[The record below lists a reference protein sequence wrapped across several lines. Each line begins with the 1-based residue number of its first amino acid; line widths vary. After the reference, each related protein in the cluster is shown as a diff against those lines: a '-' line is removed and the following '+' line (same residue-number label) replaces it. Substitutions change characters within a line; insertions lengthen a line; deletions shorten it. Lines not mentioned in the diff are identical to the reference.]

1 MSYIFINI
9 YITQKTH
16 NVVLT
21 SVQRYLNLMD
31 VGWTSKRRLVLAG
44 KLVVSNEQKRQYP
57 NEMLTIYRIMVDLW
71 DIMERYGQIFTIFG
85 RTPSKQLAVFIQIY

>member
-9 YITQKTH
+9 YITQETH

-21 SVQRYLNLMD
+21 SVQRYLTLMD

-57 NEMLTIYRIMVDLW
+57 NEMLTIYRIMLDLW
-71 DIMERYGQIFTIFG
+71 DIMERYGQIFTNFWEELF
-85 RTPSKQLAVFIQIY
+85 QNN